1 MKAIKSKLM
10 VVVISLAAAT
20 SIAVAAPLTSSS
32 RDARDGQTDNKV
44 RKELV
49 TLPYYG
55 VFDNL
60 AYQVDGNTVTL
71 YGQVV
76 RPSTRKDAERRV
88 ARIEGVDRV
97 INNIEVLPVS
107 GFDDSI
113 RARTYRAVFRS
124 GSLYRYA
131 MGANPSIHIVVKG
144 GHVTLEGV
152 VSNQMDSQLAYMAA
166 NGVPGVFSV
175 TNNLRVASRS

>member
-1 MKAIKSKLM
+1 MTKIKGRLLM
-10 VVVISLAAAT
+10 VLALLVLAAPAALAT
-20 SIAVAAPLTSSS
+20 TGSQKTM
-32 RDARDGQTDNKV
+32 DKV

-60 AYQVDGNTVTL
+60 EYKVEGETATL

-76 RPSTRKDAERRV
+76 NPITRRDAERRV
-88 ARIEGVDRV
+88 AKIEGVDRV
-97 INNIEVLPVS
+97 INNIQVLPVS

-113 RARTYRAVFRS
+113 RAREYRSIFRS

-131 MGANPSIHIVVKG
+131 MGANPSIHIIVKNG
-144 GHVTLEGV
+144 NVTLEGV
-152 VSNQMDSQLAYMAA
+152 VSIQMDSQLAYMAA
-166 NGVPGVFSV
+166 SGVPGVFSV
-175 TNNLRVASRS
+175 TNNLRVESGS

>member
-1 MKAIKSKLM
+1 MKTIKSKLIALVAM
-10 VVVISLAAAT
+10 TLLIASVALAGT
-20 SIAVAAPLTSSS
+20 PSEQ
-32 RDARDGQTDNKV
+32 QTMEKV

-60 AYQVDGNTVTL
+60 EYKLEGNTVTL

-76 RPSTRKDAERRV
+76 RTITRSDAGKRV
-88 ARIEGVDRV
+88 AKIEGIDHV
-97 INNIEVLPVS
+97 INNIEVLPLS

-113 RARTYRAVFRS
+113 RAREYRAIFRS

-131 MGANPSIHIVVKG
+131 MGVNPSIHIVVNHGK
-144 GHVTLEGV
+144 VTLEGV
-152 VSNQMDSQLAYMAA
+152 VSSQMDSQLASMAA
-166 NGVPGVFSV
+166 KGVSGVFAV
-175 TNNLRVASRS
+175 TNNLRIAGKS